1 LKLLEVK
8 IGKMKK
14 IKFSLLLCMAMIPA
28 LAFVLSSCG
37 KPGSEKT
44 AFETRGSR
52 DLLED
57 FDISEHIY
65 GTRYIDAADPKNEPL
80 FISGWHKP
88 EMDFRWAQGKKSTLL
103 FDAAQV
109 HGLNLEMEC
118 RSVKST
124 DNQNQKIEVFL
135 NSKKIKSIE
144 PGTSFDVY
152 HILLPDDLMEIGK
165 NTLTFAYQLTERP
178 SSSLGTQD
186 QRSLSAAFKYF
197 KFTRPGEEA
206 VKTPEPLIQKK
217 SGEIIHFPE
226 SAFTFY
232 LKPSGPEELETEIS
246 RLPRNIKAHIKISSD
261 KGVFRHIHFKK
272 AGSKKI
278 ALKGLSD
285 QYVKIAFYLETKRKS
300 AYSSQDFAVWSGIRI
315 LEPVKKTGVSP
326 ELAELYKELHT
337 GKFDIVYVALDAF
350 HAKHSSLYGYRR
362 NTTPFLKK
370 AGEQGIVFQNFYANS
385 PYTLASTGTLLTS
398 RYSHEHGLIE
408 KDTRIHSTLPHLT
421 EILSS
426 RSVSSFLIT
435 GQPWFSKGW
444 GLSEGFTRLYYNRYK
459 IIFTEALTD
468 IYAHDHK
475 NQQKFIY
482 IHLHPPHSPYL
493 PPKKFRIFP
502 APDNISFSPTPQ
514 NFRKIETG
522 EIKATDDLLDYI
534 ESMYDANVL
543 YADSLAEKIYD
554 FFKENKLLGNTIF
567 IFTSDHGDAC
577 KMQHGKFGHNTTLF
591 QEMVHIPFIMIFPKK
606 LAVPPSSP
614 QIPASVVDVPVTL
627 LELFGITD
635 SNGLHGKT
643 LLPFILSPEQ
653 TSSHVFLENLS
664 GGRQQKSI
672 VEHRYKFISTKNQ
685 DMLFDL
691 LNDYQEKTN
700 LVFEMPSAAGYFRE
714 LIRSYSGGQ
723 VFESEKIDLEKIDKE
738 TRERLKSLGY
748 IK

>member
-1 LKLLEVK
+1 MV
-8 IGKMKK
+8 
-14 IKFSLLLCMAMIPA
+14 MIPA
-28 LAFVLSSCG
+28 LVFIFSCCG
-37 KPGSEKT
+37 KPGPEKT
-44 AFETRGSR
+44 ASKTRVSKN
-52 DLLED
+52 LLED
-57 FDISEHIY
+57 FNISEQVY
-65 GTRYIDAADPKNEPL
+65 GTRYIDAADPENEPF
-80 FISGWHKP
+80 FISGWHTP
-88 EMDFRWAQGKKSTLL
+88 EKNFRWAHGKQSIIL
-103 FDAAQV
+103 FDAVQTRS
-109 HGLNLEMEC
+109 LNLEMEC
-118 RSVKST
+118 RSVKSEA
-124 DNQNQKIEVFL
+124 NQTMTIFL
-135 NSKKIKSIE
+135 NTKKIKTIE
-144 PGTSFDVY
+144 LGSSYDIY
-152 HILLPDDLMEIGK
+152 NILLPDDLIKIGK
-165 NTLTFAYQLTERP
+165 NTLTFTFQLAERP
-178 SSSLGTQD
+178 SSSLDTED
-186 QRSLSAAFKYF
+186 RRLLSAAFKYF
-197 KFTRPGEEA
+197 KFSRPGKEA
-206 VKTPEPLIQKK
+206 AETPEPLIQKK

-226 SAFTFY
+226 SAFVFY

-246 RLPRNIKAHIKISSD
+246 RLSGNIKAHIKISSD
-261 KGVFRHIHFKK
+261 QGIIKHIHFKK
-272 AGSKKI
+272 PGLNKI
-278 ALKGLSD
+278 DLGGFSG
-285 QYVKIAFYLETKRKS
+285 QYVKIAFYLETKRNS
-300 AYSSQDFAVWSGIRI
+300 AYSSQDFVVWSGIKI
-315 LEPVKKTGVSP
+315 LEPVKKSEASP
-326 ELAELYKELHT
+326 ELVALYEELYK
-337 GKFDIVYVALDAF
+337 GKFDIVYVVLDAF
-350 HAKHSSLYGYRR
+350 HAKHSSLYGYHR

-408 KDTRIHSTLPHLT
+408 KDTKINTGLPKLT
-421 EILSS
+421 DILCSH
-426 RSVSSFLIT
+426 SVSSFLIT

-475 NQQKFIY
+475 DDQKFIY
-482 IHLHPPHSPYL
+482 IHLHPPHAPYL

-502 APDNISFSPTPQ
+502 VPDNISFSPISQ

-554 FFKENKLLGNTIF
+554 FFKENKLLDNTIF

-606 LAVPPSSP
+606 FGVPPSGP
-614 QIPASVVDVPVTL
+614 QIPASVMDVPVTL
-627 LELFGITD
+627 LELSGITD
-635 SNGLHGKT
+635 DFGLKGKT

-664 GGRQQKSI
+664 GDRQQKSI
-672 VEHRYKFISTKNQ
+672 VEHRYKFISSKNE

-691 LNDYQEKTN
+691 WNDYPEKKN
-700 LVFEMPSAAGYFRE
+700 LVFEMPSTAGYFRA
-714 LIRSYSGGQ
+714 LIRSHSSGQ